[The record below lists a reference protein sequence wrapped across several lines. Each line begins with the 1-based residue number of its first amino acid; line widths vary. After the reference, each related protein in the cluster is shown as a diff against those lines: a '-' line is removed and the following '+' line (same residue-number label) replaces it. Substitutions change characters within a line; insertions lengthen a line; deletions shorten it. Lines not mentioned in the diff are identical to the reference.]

1 MPFGIYSITNVVTGD
16 MYIGQTIQDFEKRWK
31 SHISALNRG
40 NHDNEYLQRSWNK
53 YGEDAF
59 KFKAIHYCDEL
70 DILNDLEKYYIKK
83 YDTYNNGFNM
93 TEGGDYFLNEIPEEI
108 RKKRLENLKKVNRER
123 SDYTEHQIAKV
134 KEMLSV
140 LENNQISIK
149 KISKLTGV
157 REGVIYNVKYL
168 NSWVDVRSD
177 LNEKIKQLNFIECRN
192 KKIIEDLYSYN
203 YSLEE
208 LCNKYNLAENS
219 IRTIFYKEKIKDHSK
234 IFKDVKN
241 TRMKQKFLKGMEKG
255 IKTFID
261 MEKFTGY
268 SRYTLEKMCERE
280 ELQEEYKKLRKIKNK
295 NMCKSNVKGINYDI
309 KAKSW
314 FLRITFNGNQIPIG
328 HFKTEE
334 DAINVKQQLIPYIE
348 SKDYTSI
355 LAVKAKYSK
364 NVTPKKTIKA
374 TNLKDN
380 SEEIIEG
387 IGICARKLNIPRKN
401 IERVLQGKGKTTH
414 GYTFAYV

>member
-1 MPFGIYSITNVVTGD
+1 MPFGIYSITNVVTGE
-16 MYIGQTIQDFEKRWK
+16 MYIGQTIQDFKKRWK

-93 TEGGDYFLNEIPEEI
+93 TEGGDYFLNEISEEI

-177 LNEKIKQLNFIECRN
+177 LNEKL
-192 KKIIEDLYSYN
+192 KIINNKEARNESIVKDLYSKKYLLN
-203 YSLEE
+203 EISEKYKLSQDTIKRILRRNNAKDFSL
-208 LCNKYNLAENS
+208 
-219 IRTIFYKEKIKDHSK
+219 IFKEVNDLRNKEK
-234 IFKDVKN
+234 
-241 TRMKQKFLKGMEKG
+241 FLNGRQIGITTHVEMEKHMG
-255 IKTFID
+255 CCRKT
-261 MEKFTGY
+261 Y
-268 SRYTLEKMCERE
+268 EKMCERQKIDYSF
-280 ELQEEYKKLRKIKNK
+280 LHNMRKNTTMYK
-295 NMCKSNVKGINYDI
+295 SDVKGINYDV

-314 FLRITFNGNQIPIG
+314 FLRINFNGKQIPIG
-328 HFKTEE
+328 HFKTEK
-334 DAINVKQQLIPYIE
+334 DAIDAKQQLIPHI
-348 SKDYTSI
+348 KTNDYTSI
-355 LAVKAKYSK
+355 LAIKAKYSK
-364 NVTPKKTIKA
+364 KVTPKKTIKA
-374 TNLKDN
+374 INIKDN

-387 IGICARKLNIPRKN
+387 IGVCARKLDIPRKS
-401 IERVLQGKGKTTH
+401 IEKVLQGKQKTTY
-414 GYTFAYV
+414 GYTFAYI

>member
-1 MPFGIYSITNVVTGD
+1 MYFGIYSITNVVTGD

-177 LNEKIKQLNFIECRN
+177 LNEKL
-192 KKIIEDLYSYN
+192 KIINNKEARNESIVKDLYSK
-203 YSLEE
+203 
-208 LCNKYNLAENS
+208 KYLLNEIS
-219 IRTIFYKEKIKDHSK
+219 EKYKLSQD
-234 IFKDVKN
+234 
-241 TRMKQKFLKGMEKG
+241 
-255 IKTFID
+255 
-261 MEKFTGY
+261 
-268 SRYTLEKMCERE
+268 
-280 ELQEEYKKLRKIKNK
+280 
-295 NMCKSNVKGINYDI
+295 
-309 KAKSW
+309 
-314 FLRITFNGNQIPIG
+314 
-328 HFKTEE
+328 
-334 DAINVKQQLIPYIE
+334 
-348 SKDYTSI
+348 
-355 LAVKAKYSK
+355 
-364 NVTPKKTIKA
+364 TIKRILRRNNA
-374 TNLKDN
+374 KDF
-380 SEEIIEG
+380 SG
-387 IGICARKLNIPRKN
+387 MKL
-401 IERVLQGKGKTTH
+401 
-414 GYTFAYV
+414 

>member
-1 MPFGIYSITNVVTGD
+1 MYFGIYSITNVVTGD

-140 LENNQISIK
+140 LENNPISIK

-157 REGVIYNVKYL
+157 RENIIYSIKNL
-168 NSWVDVRSD
+168 DSWIDVRSD

-219 IRTIFYKEKIKDHSK
+219 IRTIFYKEKIKDYGK
-234 IFKDVKN
+234 VFKDVKN

-255 IKTFID
+255 IETFID

>member
-108 RKKRLENLKKVNRER
+108 RKKRLENLKKVTRER
-123 SDYTEHQIAKV
+123 SDYTEPQIAKV
-134 KEMLSV
+134 KELLSK
-140 LENNQISIK
+140 LENSPISIK

-157 REGVIYNVKYL
+157 RENIIYSIKNL
-168 NSWVDVRSD
+168 DSWIDVRSD

>member
-1 MPFGIYSITNVVTGD
+1 MYFGIYSITNVVTGD

-140 LENNQISIK
+140 LENNPISIK

-157 REGVIYNVKYL
+157 RENIIYSIKNL
-168 NSWVDVRSD
+168 DSWIDVRSD

>member
-140 LENNQISIK
+140 LENNPISIK

-157 REGVIYNVKYL
+157 RENIIYSIKNL
-168 NSWVDVRSD
+168 DSWIDVRSD

-219 IRTIFYKEKIKDHSK
+219 IRTIFYKEKIKDYGK
-234 IFKDVKN
+234 VFKDVKN

-255 IKTFID
+255 IETFID

-364 NVTPKKTIKA
+364 NVALKKTIKA